1 MRRVYQGV
9 PMSTAQFVTIV
20 ALQILQ
26 WSSLGAGLAWTAWQV
41 IKRLNWQHNTIVPWI
56 DAVNAKMELPK

>member
-1 MRRVYQGV
+1 
-9 PMSTAQFVTIV
+9 MSTAQFVTIV